1 MEKPKI
7 SIVTIWY
14 NSESTIEETI
24 QSVLSQ
30 EYPLLDYVIIDG
42 GSTDSTMQIVE
53 KYRTR
58 LGYVC
63 SEKDKGISDAFNK
76 GVQHS
81 VGDVIGIINS
91 DDILLPGALNAIA
104 EAYDGTTDAYRGNVI
119 VVNKETGF
127 RGREIPSMTFPL
139 APLVTH
145 VAHQGTFVSK
155 QAYNRWGAYDLK
167 FRYMMDYDFMTRIY
181 QGGAQFKYVDFDI
194 AEFRLGGVS
203 ETPLSKKRYDIEHVV
218 LNNGG
223 SKFKARYFYCYMYTF
238 DLCKRIFTKC
248 FGLDRLKRLHYCWNQ
263 SKNKRK

>member
-7 SIVTIWY
+7 SIVTICY
-14 NSESTIEETI
+14 NSASTIEETI

-30 EYPLLDYVIIDG
+30 DYPLLDYVIIDG
-42 GSTDSTMQIVE
+42 GSTDGTMQIVE
-53 KYRTR
+53 KYRPQ

-63 SEKDKGISDAFNK
+63 SEKDRGISDAFNK
-76 GVQHS
+76 GVAHS

-91 DDILLPGALNAIA
+91 DDILLPGALAAIA
-104 EAYDGTTDAYRGNVI
+104 AAYDGQTDAYRGNVI
-119 VVNKETGF
+119 VANKETGF

-139 APLVTH
+139 APFVTH

-155 QAYNRWGAYDLK
+155 KAYDRWGSYDIK

-181 QGGAQFKYVDFDI
+181 RGGALFKYVDFDI

-203 ETPLSKKRYDIEHVV
+203 ETPISKKRYDIEHVV

-223 SKFKARYFYCYMYTF
+223 STLRARYFYYYMYTF